1 MTRWVQDVVTPA
13 AALAVVAAFLWADT
27 PSAQTL

>member
-1 MTRWVQDVVTPA
+1 MSRWVREVVMPA

-27 PSAQTL
+27 PSAQTP